1 MSARFRRV
9 VVCSLLLASSVLIP
23 VALYVVVMWY
33 VAPAVT
39 GDHSSGGLLWL
50 VLPLFMGCLTLMALS
65 LIGSVF
71 YLSKSCE
78 KRPCPPEETHGG
90 GADARSG
97 RSGDS
102 Q

>member
-9 VVCSLLLASSVLIP
+9 AVFCLLLAGSILIP
-23 VALYVVVMWY
+23 VALYVAVMWC

-39 GDHSSGGLLWL
+39 GDPSHGGLLWL
-50 VLPLFMGCLTLMALS
+50 VQPLFVGCLTLMAPL

-71 YLSKSCE
+71 YLAKSCG
-78 KRPCPPEETHGG
+78 KRSCPPEEAHGG
-90 GADARSG
+90 GADAPSG